1 MDEIRSRSDRAAC
14 KIEAMRR
21 EGRLAEARDLAMRAL
36 REDDSPALH
45 LALAL
50 VLVDLADTD
59 AVANELVEAFTAL
72 TGFKEPLEAAT
83 PIAAVPAAVAAAGEL
98 DQLHDVELENAFLEA
113 ESHPEEMWNANH
125 AAEAAL
131 AQIEEGVPE
140 GVSVPVGSPFATAT
154 MASLLE
160 EQGHADEARAL
171 RAAIDGE
178 TEHARTA
185 ARTDRDR
192 IVETLELW
200 LENLRRAS

>member
-1 MDEIRSRSDRAAC
+1 M
-14 KIEAMRR
+14 
-21 EGRLAEARDLAMRAL
+21 GAL

-72 TGFKEPLEAAT
+72 TGFKEPLE
-83 PIAAVPAAVAAAGEL
+83 PAAPTNDMLAASADVDAL
-98 DQLHDVELENAFLEA
+98 DRLHDVELENAFLEA
-113 ESHPEEMWNANH
+113 ESRPEEMWNANH

-131 AQIEEGVPE
+131 AQVEEGVPE
-140 GVSVPVGSPFATAT
+140 GVSVSSESPFATAT

-160 EQGHADEARAL
+160 EQGHTDEARAL
-171 RAAIDGE
+171 RDAIDGE
-178 TEHARTA
+178 SGGSGA
-185 ARTDRDR
+185 APRADRDR